1 MPLRNTS
8 KIQSIL
14 LLIFLIIILILLNY
28 KYYLPKISSKIISS
42 YIKKDVFIQEIDWNF
57 FHHNI
62 EFHKI
67 TIKDKIL
74 RVEKPLL
81 LSKIKKINLH
91 YDPLLLFTGGLKL
104 DISAQEL
111 SIINPESKLLNN
123 IINTL
128 SIKKRGS
135 LEFDSAQLKLFYAKK
150 NLTIEQLLLKG
161 NEIII
166 ILNGSVINFDNI
178 FLNTKILF
186 SKELISSMPEQTR
199 KLFFKESKKSW
210 YKTQL
215 TLKGPIKNPSIYF
228 STDSPQALF
237 VTTCKHWSYK

>member
-14 LLIFLIIILILLNY
+14 LLIFLIIILVLLNY
-28 KYYLPKISSKIISS
+28 KYYLPKISSKIISF
-42 YIKKDVFIQEIDWNF
+42 YIKKDVLIQEIDWNF
-57 FHHNI
+57 FQHNI
-62 EFHKI
+62 ELNKI
-67 TIKDKIL
+67 IIKDRIL

-91 YDPLLLFTGGLKL
+91 YDPLLLFTGSLKL

-199 KLFFKESKKSW
+199 KLFFKESKNPW

-215 TLKGPIKNPSIYF
+215 MLKGQIKNPSIYF
-228 STDSPQALF
+228 STDSPQTLF